1 MSAFLEKHF
10 YKLCVYLSFFKP
22 SEPAVYDETLASS
35 IKQSTQ
41 QRAKGRTKRED
52 PSASHQK
59 QNPNRVTKRGKGTK
73 NCSRA
78 MGCLL
83 LPSKPAVYYLLPIM
97 YELPTLILI
106 LKLIIYFYLAT
117 LFHIYKNKKFTV

>member
-73 NCSRA
+73 YVPEQWGVYCSISTKTRSSQCNNGTA
-78 MGCLL
+78 N
-83 LPSKPAVYYLLPIM
+83 
-97 YELPTLILI
+97 
-106 LKLIIYFYLAT
+106 LKAATIIR
-117 LFHIYKNKKFTV
+117 IQNVPMKFPKRK

>member
-73 NCSRA
+73 YVPEQWGVHYYHQNLLFIICCPSCINCQ
-78 MGCLL
+78 L
-83 LPSKPAVYYLLPIM
+83 
-97 YELPTLILI
+97 LILI
-106 LKLIIYFYLAT
+106 LKLIIYFT
-117 LFHIYKNKKFTV
+117 